1 MKFRKGSAYHL
12 VSECGEY
19 TVAKVIVQGRVQYEA
34 WHLPNG
40 AQAQAIALGAREE
53 SSLTCMQICRKH
65 HEKRGHKA
73 A

>member
-19 TVAKVIVQGRVQYEA
+19 SVAKVIVGGEVQYEA
-34 WHLPNG
+34 WHMPDG
-40 AQAQAIALGAREE
+40 KKPAIALGARET
-53 SSLTCMQICRKH
+53 SSLDCVQLCRRH
-65 HEKRGHKA
+65 FEKRGNRA